1 MADTLTGKQAKKQY
15 ALAAEAQAAQ
25 RAEIAEQKRRV
36 ALVEAGQQRLRSG
49 GGGGLLA
56 FIDNRIG
63 GSLATA
69 LGGGA

>member
-1 MADTLTGKQAKKQY
+1 MADTLTGKTAKRQY

-49 GGGGLLA
+49 GGSGLLA
-56 FIDNRIG
+56 FIDQRIG